1 LGKKALLTLLAV
13 VLMLSLAA
21 CGPTAAGQVV
31 KSDKEREDSPI
42 VSQTDQETFVNGNTD
57 FAFDLYQL
65 VKKKDGNLFYSP
77 YSISLALAM
86 TYAGARGQTE
96 EQMSEAMN
104 FLLQQDRLHPAFN
117 YLDLELSSRGE
128 GAKGKD
134 GEGFQLNI
142 VNAIW
147 GQEDYE
153 FLDEFLDTMA
163 ENYGAGIRL
172 LDFISE
178 AEKARITINDW
189 VSENTEGKIEDLIPQ
204 GAINALTRLVLTNA
218 IYFNAAW
225 AFPFDESMTRDSAF
239 YLLDG
244 STVNVPMMHQTES
257 FGYAAGDHYQAVELP
272 YDGGELSMV
281 VILPREGH
289 FGEFESQLNSD
300 LVSGILGELELKNV
314 ALAMPKFTFDSKL
327 DLKETLA
334 DLGMTDAFVPSQAD
348 FSGIDGTR
356 NLVITDVFHK
366 AFVAIDEE
374 GTEAAAATAVVVGL
388 TAAPEEPIEV
398 TLDRPFMFI
407 IRDIETGTILFVGRV
422 MNPMAS

>member
-1 LGKKALLTLLAV
+1 
-13 VLMLSLAA
+13 MLSLAA

-31 KSDKEREDSPI
+31 KSDKEREDSPT
-42 VSQTDQETFVNGNTD
+42 VSQTDQETLVNGNTD

-65 VKKKDGNLFYSP
+65 VKEKDGNLFYSP

-104 FLLQQDRLHPAFN
+104 FPLPQDRLHPAFN
-117 YLDLELSSRGE
+117 YLDLELNSRGE
-128 GAKGKD
+128 GAKSKD

-147 GQEDYE
+147 GQGDYE

-178 AEKARITINDW
+178 AEKARVTINDW

-204 GAINALTRLVLTNA
+204 GAIDALTRLVLTNA

-225 AFPFDESMTRDSAF
+225 AYPFDESMTRDRAF
-239 YLLDG
+239 HLLNG

-257 FGYAAGDHYQAVELP
+257 FGYAAGDYYQAVELP
-272 YDGGELSMV
+272 YDGKELSMV
-281 VILPREGH
+281 VILPQEGH
-289 FGEFESQLNSD
+289 FGEFESQLNSE
-300 LVSGILGELELKNV
+300 LVSGILGELEVNNV
-314 ALAMPKFTFDSKL
+314 ALAMPKFAFDSKL

-334 DLGMTDAFVPSQAD
+334 DLGMIDAFVPSQAD

-356 NLVITDVFHK
+356 NLIITDVFHK
-366 AFVAIDEE
+366 AFVAVDEE
-374 GTEAAAATAVVVGL
+374 GTEAAAATAVVAGL
-388 TAAPEEPIEV
+388 TGMPEEPIEV

-407 IRDIETGTILFVGRV
+407 IRDIETGTILFVGRM

>member
-1 LGKKALLTLLAV
+1 VKKALLTLLAV
-13 VLMLSLAA
+13 ILMLGLAA
-21 CGPTAAGQVV
+21 CGQTASGQVA
-31 KSDKEREDSPI
+31 KSDNKRENSPDANQTELATL
-42 VSQTDQETFVNGNTD
+42 VSGNTD
-57 FAFDLYQL
+57 FAFNLYQL
-65 VKKKDGNLFYSP
+65 VKKEDGNFFYSP

-96 EQMSEAMN
+96 EQMAAAMN
-104 FLLQQDRLHPAFN
+104 IQLSQDKLHPAFN
-117 YLDLELSSRGE
+117 YLDLELNSGGE

-134 GEGFQLNI
+134 GEGLQLNI

-147 GQEDYE
+147 GQEEYE

-204 GAINALTRLVLTNA
+204 GAVDFLTRLVLTNA

-225 AFPFDESMTRDSAF
+225 AHPFDENMTRDSAF

-244 STVNVPMMHQTES
+244 NTVNVPMMHQTES
-257 FGYAAGDHYQAVELP
+257 FGYAAGDYYQVVELP
-272 YDGGELSMV
+272 YDGQELSMV
-281 VILPREGH
+281 VIIPQEGR
-289 FGEFESQLNSD
+289 FGEFESQLDSE
-300 LVSGILGELELKNV
+300 LVSGILNELELENV
-314 ALAMPKFTFDSKL
+314 ALTMPKFTFDSEL
-327 DLKETLA
+327 SLKETLA
-334 DLGMTDAFVPSQAD
+334 DLGMIDAFSPSQAD

-366 AFVAIDEE
+366 AFVAVDEE
-374 GTEAAAATAVVVGL
+374 GTEAAAATAVIVGL

-398 TLDRPFMFI
+398 TLDRPFMFL

-422 MNPMAS
+422 MNPMTS